1 MPLDAIVD
9 KILKD
14 AREQTSRIEGE
25 SRAKIQSIESQCE
38 ETVRDLLETSRKR
51 AEKLA
56 EDQRVKLVSM
66 AELEIR
72 KDLLA
77 LKQEMIETA
86 FEGAISKLLE
96 GDEERYSAL
105 LKKLILNA
113 DPQGDEELIL
123 NQSDRKRI
131 GDDLIRKINET
142 LLEAKRKGE
151 LWLSRESRQIRG
163 GVMLRRG
170 RKEVNCSV
178 ESIIHSK
185 RDELEVKV
193 ARILFP
199 DEKKGE

>member
-1 MPLDAIVD
+1 LITPNGYSNTSTLSLAEYGVPLEAIVD

-14 AREQTSRIEGE
+14 ARKQTSRIEGE
-25 SRAKIQSIESQCE
+25 SRAKIQSIETQCK

-56 EDQRVKLVSM
+56 ENQRVKLVSM

-86 FEGAISKLLE
+86 FEGTISKLLE
-96 GDEERYSAL
+96 GDEKRYSA
-105 LKKLILNA
+105 
-113 DPQGDEELIL
+113 

-131 GDDLIRKINET
+131 GDDLIREINAT
-142 LLEAKRKGE
+142 LLKVKRKGD

-163 GVMLRRG
+163 GVILRRG

-178 ESIIHSK
+178 ESIIYSK
-185 RDELEVKV
+185 RDELEAKV
-193 ARILFP
+193 ARVLFP

>member
-1 MPLDAIVD
+1 MSLDAIVD

-38 ETVRDLLETSRKR
+38 ETVRDLLETTRKR

-72 KDLLA
+72 KDVLA

-123 NQSDRKRI
+123 NRSDRKRI
-131 GDDLIRKINET
+131 GDDLIREINET
-142 LLEAKRKGE
+142 LLEARRKGD
-151 LWLSRESRQIRG
+151 LRLSPEVRQIRG
-163 GVMLRRG
+163 GVILRRG

-178 ESIIHSK
+178 ESIIYSK
-185 RDELEVKV
+185 RDELEAKV

>member
-1 MPLDAIVD
+1 MSFDAIVD

-14 AREQTSRIEGE
+14 AREQASRIEGE
-25 SRAKIQSIESQCE
+25 NRAKIQSIESQCE
-38 ETVRDLLETSRKR
+38 ETIRDLLETSRKR

-66 AELEIR
+66 AQLEIR
-72 KDLLA
+72 KDVLA

-86 FEGAISKLLE
+86 FEGAISKVLE

-113 DPQGDEELIL
+113 DLQGDEELIL
-123 NQSDRKRI
+123 NRSDRKRI
-131 GDDLIRKINET
+131 GADLIREINET
-142 LLEAKRKGE
+142 LLKAKMEGDLR
-151 LWLSRESRQIRG
+151 LSPEVRQIRG
-163 GVMLRRG
+163 GVILRRG

-178 ESIIHSK
+178 ESIIYSK
-185 RDELEVKV
+185 RGELEAKV